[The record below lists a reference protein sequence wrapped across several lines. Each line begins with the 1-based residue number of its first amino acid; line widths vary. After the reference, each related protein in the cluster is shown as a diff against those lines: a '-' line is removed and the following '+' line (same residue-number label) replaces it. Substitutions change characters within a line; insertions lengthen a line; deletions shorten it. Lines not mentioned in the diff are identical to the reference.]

1 VRQEVRQRTGAS
13 KRWSFSRPTCSAVRL
28 GAQASDVLICTI
40 FLNNSYPTV
49 KMIYMINVNERAPL
63 AALEF
68 HIAIHFEKVSDK
80 CG

>member
-1 VRQEVRQRTGAS
+1 M
-13 KRWSFSRPTCSAVRL
+13 
-28 GAQASDVLICTI
+28 LICTI
-40 FLNNSYPTV
+40 FLNNSYPTI